1 MFLEVDGPMTF
12 LTSVIRLRTARKR
25 YTSCY
30 VYTGC
35 MESRP
40 MRTWGR
46 QVSSGTPERD
56 KVLLRSSGGTAIL
69 AGALAVQLGVAA
81 PFTKPT
87 GKKYTGSGFI

>member
-1 MFLEVDGPMTF
+1 
-12 LTSVIRLRTARKR
+12 
-25 YTSCY
+25 
-30 VYTGC
+30 
-35 MESRP
+35 